1 MLKDFVQEYSV
12 GLVTPKFLTFFAFYP
27 KAGSI
32 ISSGGINTGETAVVV
47 RTDVW
52 GEIMKSMN

>member
-12 GLVTPKFLTFFAFYP
+12 GLATPKFLTFFALYP

-32 ISSGGINTGETAVVV
+32 SNGGINTGNTAVVV
-47 RTDVW
+47 LTDVW
-52 GEIMKSMN
+52 GEIMQSMN

>member
-12 GLVTPKFLTFFAFYP
+12 GLVTPKFLTFFALYP

-32 ISSGGINTGETAVVV
+32 SNGGINTGNTAVVV
-47 RTDVW
+47 LTDVW
-52 GEIMKSMN
+52 GKLCNQ